1 MKKLLG
7 IVVLGLVWCNVG
19 FAEDLS
25 KIDINKL
32 RKLNSEE
39 IITALSG
46 KKLYGYYQFGEEEPY
61 NFEEIHYSNGKYYQE
76 TKEGEAK
83 SNWRVESYK

>member
-7 IVVLGLVWCNVG
+7 IVVLGLLWCNVG

-46 KKLYGYYQFGEEEPY
+46 KKLYGYYQFGIPIEY
-61 NFEEIHYSNGKYYQE
+61 LVKILKALILCLIIVLL
-76 TKEGEAK
+76 K
-83 SNWRVESYK
+83 WVI